1 MVRERLPLRSTGG
14 LLSIATGSFGDSDG
28 PFREEH
34 FTRKAC
40 AEFLLDAG
48 AVVTPSVC
56 EGIVRSRAKGLID
69 LFHRKGLFPQSL
81 KFLAA
86 LGDLDGVRAR
96 LDANADD
103 LITVNEAF
111 R

>member
-1 MVRERLPLRSTGG
+1 M
-14 LLSIATGSFGDSDG
+14 ATGSFGDCGD
-28 PFREEH
+28 PLREER

-48 AVVTPSVC
+48 AVVAPRVC
-56 EGIVRSRAKGLID
+56 DDLIRSRARGLID
-69 LFHRKGLFPQSL
+69 LFHGRGLLPQSL

-86 LGDLDGVRAR
+86 LGGCYKR
-96 LDANADD
+96 
-103 LITVNEAF
+103 F